1 MGRIVKLLRRML
13 RRPSESIDKELNMN
27 EEIIKLQDR
36 INKLELDLAHAQD
49 GINHRDLAIINR
61 DTIIRNRT
69 LDRDASHEENR
80 QLQAKLEQMRQVERN
95 SLDAKIQD
103 LIKSMVESAVEN
115 FDFEQMVQ
123 DLVREETMDIEADQ
137 IAGLERFVDDSIE
150 EYLERRTFRLVVE

>member
-1 MGRIVKLLRRML
+1 
-13 RRPSESIDKELNMN
+13 MN

-49 GINHRDLAIINR
+49 GINHRDLAINNR
-61 DTIIRNRT
+61 DTIIQT
-69 LDRDASHEENR
+69 SHEENR
-80 QLQAKLEQMRQVERN
+80 QLQAKLEQMRQIERN

-103 LIKSMVESAVEN
+103 LIKSMVESAVESAVEN
-115 FDFEQMVQ
+115 FDFEQLVQ

-137 IAGLERFVDDSIE
+137 ISGLERFVDDSIE

>member
-1 MGRIVKLLRRML
+1 
-13 RRPSESIDKELNMN
+13 MN

-49 GINHRDLAIINR
+49 GINHRDLAINNR
-61 DTIIRNRT
+61 DTIIQT
-69 LDRDASHEENR
+69 SHEENR

>member
-1 MGRIVKLLRRML
+1 
-13 RRPSESIDKELNMN
+13 MN

-36 INKLELDLAHAQD
+36 INKLELDLAHAQEAID
-49 GINHRDLAIINR
+49 HRDLAIINR
-61 DTIIRNRT
+61 DEIIRGRT

-80 QLQAKLEQMRQVERN
+80 QLQAKLEQMRQLERN

-103 LIKSMVESAVEN
+103 LIKSMVETAVEN
-115 FDFEQMVQ
+115 FDFEQLVQ
-123 DLVREETMDIEADQ
+123 DLVREQTMDIEADQ

>member
-1 MGRIVKLLRRML
+1 
-13 RRPSESIDKELNMN
+13 MN

-36 INKLELDLAHAQD
+36 INKLELDLAHAQEAID
-49 GINHRDLAIINR
+49 HRDLAIINR
-61 DTIIRNRT
+61 DEIIRGRT

-80 QLQAKLEQMRQVERN
+80 QLQAKLEQMRQLERN

-103 LIKSMVESAVEN
+103 LIKSMVETAVEN
-115 FDFEQMVQ
+115 FDLEQLVQ
-123 DLVREETMDIEADQ
+123 DLVREQTMDIEADQ

>member
-1 MGRIVKLLRRML
+1 ML

-49 GINHRDLAIINR
+49 GINHRDLAITNR
-61 DTIIRNRT
+61 DTIIQT
-69 LDRDASHEENR
+69 SHEENR

-95 SLDAKIQD
+95 SLDYKIQD
-103 LIKSMVESAVEN
+103 MVQSMVESAVEN
-115 FDFEQMVQ
+115 FDLEQLVE
-123 DLVREETMDIEADQ
+123 DLVREKTMDIEADQ

>member
-36 INKLELDLAHAQD
+36 INKLELDLAHAQEAID
-49 GINHRDLAIINR
+49 HRDLAIINR
-61 DTIIRNRT
+61 DEIIRGRT

-80 QLQAKLEQMRQVERN
+80 QLQAKLEQMRQLERN

-103 LIKSMVESAVEN
+103 LIKSMVETAVEN
-115 FDFEQMVQ
+115 FDLEQLVQ
-123 DLVREETMDIEADQ
+123 DLVREQTMDIEADQ